1 MECPHCGAALPRRR
15 NFCGACGTALA
26 ACPACGGL
34 NAAADA
40 FCGDCGQALAGS
52 VRAAAPAAAERRQLT
67 VMFCDLVGSTAL
79 SQRLDPEDLQQVIT
93 AYQDCCA
100 GLVARFDGAVAQYL
114 GDGILV
120 YFGYPQAHE
129 DDAER
134 SIRAALAVVEAVAR
148 LQPVRDVSLRVR
160 VGIATGL
167 VVTGELV
174 GDPRRREH
182 AVIGETPNLA
192 ARLQQIA
199 EPGGVVIADATHRLV
214 AGLFDCAPLG
224 ERLLKGFDVPVAAW
238 LVAGERRAQSRH
250 EVLQGGALTPP
261 IGREGELE
269 LIERRWQEAK
279 AGRGQVVLIE
289 GEPGMGKSRL
299 VQALRARLRGEP
311 GHRIAYHASPYH
323 QNTAF
328 HAVAELVERGAG
340 LRPGDPPATRLARLA
355 AMLER
360 SGTGRPEA
368 VAALAALLDP
378 EAAASGESAE
388 AQRRRLAAT
397 VLDHL
402 AGLAGRRPLL
412 ASFEDAGLLDPSTL
426 ELLGRLIERAQG
438 LPMLLVVTFRPSF
451 APPWAGYPHV
461 TPIRLERLDRERT
474 LALIARIAD
483 GRPLPPA
490 TIEEIAARTD
500 GVPLFVEELTRA
512 ALEAPRAAG
521 ESGPQPPPA
530 IPASLQDSLM
540 ARLDRMARAKAVA
553 QMAAAIGRV
562 FAYDLLAAVSPLAE
576 PELRS
581 ALEQLVEAGLV
592 LRRGAP
598 PQATYAFRHALVRD
612 AAYASLLRRHRQE
625 LHAAIAAAL
634 EAGPTERVAR
644 QPELLAQHL
653 SAAGLPERAILY
665 WQKAADQA
673 TARSAAAEAIAHLER
688 GLALA
693 AALPPDRAQ
702 PRLELELR
710 LALGGQLMAAK
721 GPSAAETGEAY
732 RQASELGR
740 RLGAEQPLFAALY
753 GLGAFH
759 FCRAELDRSHAI
771 SEEILAIAER
781 DGDAAGRLSA
791 ERLLA
796 ADLFMLGAFPAA
808 RDRLERA
815 LALFDPARHRELR
828 LTYSYDSRV
837 VTRMYLAWTR
847 FMLGQARAAL
857 AEAASALAEARGL
870 RHPHTLAYA
879 LDSAC
884 VLHQLAGERATVQK
898 QAAALLVVA
907 ERQDY
912 PYWEAQARM
921 YRGWTQATGRGGA
934 YGMAALRAGI
944 AAHQATG
951 AEIFVPYHLGLLAE
965 AELAAGRPEPARQAL
980 ADALSRV
987 ERSGERWFEAE
998 LHRLT
1003 GLALIGEGHEAA
1015 AETSLRRA
1023 LAVAERQQARSWSLR
1038 AAAALAQLLVR
1049 GGRGTEAREVLG
1061 PVLAGFPAE
1070 EELAEVAAAR
1080 RLLAMQG

>member
-15 NFCGACGTALA
+15 NFCGACGTALT

-34 NAAADA
+34 NRAGDG

-52 VRAAAPAAAERRQLT
+52 LRPVAPAAAERRQLT

-100 GLVARFDGAVAQYL
+100 TLVARFEGAVAQYL

-134 SIRAALAVVEAVAR
+134 SVRAALAVVDAVAR
-148 LQPVRDVSLRVR
+148 LRPVRDVALRVR

-199 EPGGVVIADATHRLV
+199 EPGTVVIADATHRLV

-238 LVAGERRAQSRH
+238 LVEGERRAPSRH
-250 EVLQGGALTPP
+250 EVPHGGGLTPP

-279 AGRGQVVLIE
+279 AGHGQVVLIE

-340 LRPGDPPATRLARLA
+340 IRPGDAPATRLARLG

-368 VAALAALLDP
+368 VAALAALLDLG
-378 EAAASGESAE
+378 AGDGASPE
-388 AQRRRLAAT
+388 AQRRALEAT

-402 AGLAGRRPLL
+402 AGLASRRPLL

-426 ELLGRLIERAQG
+426 ELLGRLIERAQS
-438 LPMLLVVTFRPSF
+438 LPMLLVITFRPSF

-461 TPIRLERLDRERT
+461 TPIRLDRLDRART
-474 LALIARIAD
+474 LALIARIAE

-512 ALEAPRAAG
+512 ALEAPPAG
-521 ESGPQPPPA
+521 PGGPQPLPA

-562 FAYDLLAAVSPLAE
+562 FSYELLAAVSPLAE
-576 PELRS
+576 PELRL
-581 ALEQLVEAGLV
+581 ALDQLVEAGLV

-634 EAGPTERVAR
+634 EAGPPDQVAR

-653 SAAGLPERAILY
+653 GAAGLPERAILY
-665 WQKAADQA
+665 WQKAAEQA
-673 TARSAAAEAIAHLER
+673 IARSAAAEAIADLER

-693 AALPPDRAQ
+693 AALPPERAQ
-702 PRLELELR
+702 PQLELALR
-710 LALGGQLMAAK
+710 LALGGQLMAAR

-732 RQASELGR
+732 RRAAELGR

-759 FCRAELDRSHAI
+759 FCRAELTRSRAI

-828 LTYSYDSRV
+828 LVYAYDSRV

-847 FMLGQARAAL
+847 FVLGQPRAAL
-857 AEAASALAEARGL
+857 DEAAGALAEARGL

-879 LDSAC
+879 LDSSC

-898 QAAALLVVA
+898 QAAALVVVA
-907 ERQDY
+907 ERHDY

-934 YGMAALRAGI
+934 AGLAALRAGI

-980 ADALSRV
+980 AEALSRV
-987 ERSGERWFEAE
+987 ERSAERWFEAE

-1003 GLALIGEGHEAA
+1003 GLALLAEGHAAA

-1023 LAVAERQQARSWSLR
+1023 LAVAERQRARSWQLR
-1038 AAAALAQLLVR
+1038 AAAALAPLLAR
-1049 GGRGTEAREVLG
+1049 GGRGTEAREVLA
-1061 PVLAGFPAE
+1061 PALALFPAE
-1070 EELAEVAAAR
+1070 EEIAEGAAAR
-1080 RLLAMQG
+1080 RLLASLP